1 MSSQNSPPKIRE
13 NAPERRHARSD
24 ATKNSLKRAA
34 ETLIAEHGVENI
46 SIRDIVLA
54 AEQKNE
60 SALQYHFKNLS
71 GLLQAI
77 HQERGEQIQQKRAE
91 LLAAR
96 LEYSDALELRDLSS
110 LMVAPAFELA
120 RDDPQFRRY
129 VKAFGHK
136 LALSD
141 SSAIKYAGSAK
152 SAQELGQ
159 LLRDALPHLD
169 EKDYKSRLAAAI
181 RLSSASMHQQ
191 ALQKN
196 AFRGMQADL
205 FFQQLIDALFGLLS
219 GPVSLHTKALKETSK
234 TSKSARQ
241 RKD

>member
-1 MSSQNSPPKIRE
+1 MSPQNNPD
-13 NAPERRHARSD
+13 NTGERRRARSQ
-24 ATKNSLKRAA
+24 ATKDALMRAA
-34 ETLIAEHGVENI
+34 ETLIAKHGVENV

-77 HQERGEQIQQKRAE
+77 HQERAEQIQQKRAE
-91 LLAAR
+91 LLAAL
-96 LEYSDALELRDLSS
+96 LEQSDAPKLRDLSS

-120 RDDPQFRRY
+120 RGDPQFRRY

-141 SSAIKYAGSAK
+141 SSTIKYAGSAK

-159 LLRDALPHLD
+159 LLREALPHLD
-169 EKDYKSRLAAAI
+169 ERDYKSRLAAAI
-181 RLSSASMHQQ
+181 RLSSASMHHQ

-196 AFRGMQADL
+196 AFRGMQAEL

-219 GPVSLHTKALKETSK
+219 GPVSLPTKTLKESLE
-234 TSKSARQ
+234 SQGRSR
-241 RKD
+241 